1 MWLLCM
7 YRLSVTMFVL
17 YTFVITI
24 YVYVCRR
31 NSMYV
36 CMYVCTYVCMCIC
49 VYIATFSFS

>member
-24 YVYVCRR
+24 YLCVDEI
-31 NSMYV
+31 V
-36 CMYVCTYVCMCIC
+36 CMCVCMCIC